1 MVKKLFRKANSLLL
15 AAAMTATMI
24 PAQMISAA
32 GPENMSDTGIMQQVG
47 DTLSSD
53 VNITVIKGNTPIF
66 PQKVNSSADDGTMVN
81 VTWAEWE
88 DVSADNGTYKVNGTT
103 DDGRKVEATVNVL
116 PCDEVVPDVHA
127 IGRKLDDGGT
137 EQDQLDAIHP
147 LKGYKGQF
155 VTEYDI
161 VFDDVRST
169 HDRAV
174 IYLPEAMNDGTALT
188 AGNCWDTGAR
198 LQFKFSHK
206 DKWYFQTQN
215 GDGQNKDNAVYF
227 PMKDDELKNALNAG
241 QKVDRLLEFDENEIY
256 HVRTVMDTAT
266 DTTKG
271 NVKIYITDPEGIEH
285 EVTKEG
291 GNGFRIYPKDG
302 IIEKFAAVRGGY
314 TLTNHKVSWIS
325 GYATKKVETY
335 LKAED
340 ATVYTKENSDTT
352 TKEIPERMAEHQP
365 DTNIVRNNQSY
376 VLDAE
381 MSGWYDGDSKVTS
394 LNAAAG
400 GTYTYRAYY
409 QFENVDKGDLSG
421 KIEDADKLDG
431 NDYTASS
438 WKIFSDALTEA
449 KEVNGDTS
457 ASQEAV
463 NDAARK
469 LGTAQE
475 NLVSIK
481 SLKEAISN
489 FEEGLPEETQKDNYA
504 NWDEVQ
510 KALED
515 AKDVLAKSDATK
527 DEIEAAENSLKDLEL
542 VTKAEA
548 ELKAAKKEMDDAVEA
563 AEEKLKEIKEADYTP
578 ASWQALQDALT
589 SCKNLNPETANKND
603 YDTKKKALNDAL
615 ENLAKKADKTAL
627 NQAIVEAEAKK
638 EADYESGYKE
648 MQQALATAKTVAGNA
663 NATQT
668 EVDTAKTDLQNAVK
682 NLKSKTVRQPQ
693 PVEVKVNSIKPAAKT
708 YKIAINKKLDL
719 KKVFTAL
726 PENAA
731 NRNMTYSIDSKYSKY
746 ASINKSGVI
755 TVKKAGAGKTVVV
768 KATAADGSN
777 TSATIKIKIMKN
789 AVTKITVKK
798 KSLTVKAGKKVTIKP
813 TVRTNGKKV
822 NKTLEYTSSNE
833 KIATVNKKGVVTTKK
848 GKTGKVTI
856 TIKSTDGT
864 NKSAK
869 VKITIKK

>member
-1 MVKKLFRKANSLLL
+1 MVKKFFRKANSLLL

-88 DVSADNGTYKVNGTT
+88 DASADNGTYKVNGTT

-116 PCDEVVPDVHA
+116 PCDEVVEDVVA
-127 IGRKLDDGGT
+127 TGREAKDGGT
-137 EQDQLDAIHP
+137 DEERLNAIHP
-147 LKGYKGQF
+147 LKGYKGLF

-161 VFDDVRST
+161 NVDNSGWR
-169 HDRAV
+169 DRAV
-174 IYLPEAMNDGTALT
+174 IYLPEKANENNGVFHANN
-188 AGNCWDTGAR
+188 AWDYGAR
-198 LQFKFSHK
+198 LLFKQQCMYNGVEGK
-206 DKWYFQTQN
+206 YFQASDGN
-215 GDGQNKDNAVYF
+215 G
-227 PMKDDELKNALNAG
+227 AG
-241 QKVDRLLEFDENEIY
+241 QKEDLPLASTIEQELQANNGKASVPEVEAGKTYR
-256 HVRTVMDTAT
+256 VRTVMDTTT

-271 NVKIYITDPEGIEH
+271 NFRIYITDPDGAQYEITGPN
-285 EVTKEG
+285 G
-291 GNGFRIYPKDG
+291 YGFRVYPTDG
-302 IIEKFAAVRGGY
+302 IIKNFAAVRGGY

-325 GYATKKVETY
+325 GYAIKNAETY
-335 LKAED
+335 LKTQRAADYVQEGE
-340 ATVYTKENSDTT
+340 TVI
-352 TKEIPERMAEHQP
+352 TKEIPEKVAEEP
-365 DTNIVRNNQSY
+365 AAEITKDGKKYILDT
-376 VLDAE
+376 E
-381 MSGWYDGDSKVTS
+381 KSGLYKGTEKIDPATVKAGDTV
-394 LNAAAG
+394 
-400 GTYTYRAYY
+400 TYRTYY
-409 QFENVDKGDLSG
+409 QTE
-421 KIEDADKLDG
+421 LDSEIQKAEKMSEA
-431 NDYTASS
+431 DYTASS
-438 WKIFSDALTEA
+438 WAEFAGKLNAAKNLSADADETAVSGAIQALNTA
-449 KEVNGDTS
+449 KG
-457 ASQEAV
+457 Q
-463 NDAARK
+463 
-469 LGTAQE
+469 LI
-475 NLVSIK
+475 SIK
-481 SLKEAISN
+481 SLREAIKA
-489 FEEGLPEETQKDNYA
+489 FEEGLPGEDQKENYS

-615 ENLAKKADKTAL
+615 ENLAKLADKTAL
-627 NQAIVEAEAKK
+627 NQVIATAEAKK
-638 EADYESGYKE
+638 EADYEAGYKE
-648 MQQALATAKTVAGNA
+648 MQQELAAAKIVAGNL

-668 EVDTAKTDLQNAVK
+668 EVDTAKNKLQTAIN
-682 NLKSKTVRQPQ
+682 NLKAKSAGKTEPTV
-693 PVEVKVNSIKPAAKT
+693 VKVNSIKPASKT